1 MERQGVNG
9 QQADDSRVIFM
20 LIIHI
25 REAMILTIAK
35 LTWPAHMQVD
45 NRAGKDDWQLVCHAG
60 DALSTQRHSVFFQL
74 TRLCRRAKSA
84 HLSVTPWQPAP
95 HL

>member
-1 MERQGVNG
+1 MEREGVNG

-35 LTWPAHMQVD
+35 LT
-45 NRAGKDDWQLVCHAG
+45 
-60 DALSTQRHSVFFQL
+60 
-74 TRLCRRAKSA
+74 
-84 HLSVTPWQPAP
+84 
-95 HL
+95 